1 MKQKNIRSILYSTSV
16 ILLFF
21 LCACRILSPKDSLSA
36 VRQRGVLRVGATGD
50 YQPMSFLDPET
61 KKYVG
66 FDAML
71 VEDFADYLE
80 VKLVFVPTSWPTL
93 MADTLAGKFDM
104 ALCGIT
110 ITEARKQQAL
120 MSNGYLEN
128 GKTLLCRAEDVAKYP
143 NLETVN
149 RPEVR
154 VMENPGGLNEK
165 FARAKLPNATL
176 LIHPVNEEIPRLI
189 AEGKADVM
197 ITEVMEAEYYVNKD
211 PRLAAP
217 LLETPFTH
225 GQLGALMPPGNETL
239 LKAFNL
245 FLVHERASG
254 RMKKLR
260 NINMGS
266 RKGK

>member
-1 MKQKNIRSILYSTSV
+1 MKQKYIRSILYSTSF

-21 LCACRILSPKDSLSA
+21 LCACRMGQPADKLQA
-36 VRQRGVLRVGATGD
+36 VIKRGVLRVGATGD

-61 KKYVG
+61 KEYVG

-71 VEDFADYLE
+71 AEDFASFLE
-80 VKLVFVPTSWPTL
+80 VKLVYVPTTWPTL
-93 MADTLAGKFDM
+93 MEDTLAGKFDM

-120 MSNGYLEN
+120 MSNGYLRN

-143 NLETVN
+143 NLEAIN

-165 FARAKLPNATL
+165 FARANLPNATL

-197 ITEVMEAEYYVNKD
+197 ITEIMEAEYYAGRD
-211 PRLAAP
+211 ARLAAP
-217 LLETPFTH
+217 LLEAPFTQ
-225 GQLGALMPPGNETL
+225 GLLGALMPPGSEHL
-239 LKAFNL
+239 LNAFNR
-245 FLVHERASG
+245 FLMHERASG
-254 RMKKLR
+254 RLGKLR
-260 NINMGS
+260 DLNMGT